1 VSVGN
6 PYPYPYPHP
15 HPHPHP
21 SAKLTSIAKELT
33 LTRHAWRGGGRTF
46 AGANAV
52 VKQDRTNLRRRHFL
66 GVLSTVGV
74 ALTAAEPRAAGG
86 ASGTA
91 IRETRDEKSKA
102 RYRVTDDV
110 RAFYRVNHYPVR
122 RG

>member
-1 VSVGN
+1 M
-6 PYPYPYPHP
+6 PD
-15 HPHPHP
+15 
-21 SAKLTSIAKELT
+21 A
-33 LTRHAWRGGGRTF
+33 GGGLSF
-46 AGANAV
+46 AGANVV
-52 VKQDRTNLRRRHFL
+52 VKQGSTNLRRRHFL
-66 GVLSTVGV
+66 GVLSTLGV
-74 ALTAAEPRAAGG
+74 ALAAAEPSAADS